1 MKNEIRSGFDQG
13 GGGRRTVVPM
23 GQKNGGDA
31 PGGRMNKT
39 KFNIQDQFL
48 NQMRKDMTKVELKM
62 VNGDVIKGLI
72 KGFDSFCVV
81 IEGDKQALVYKHA
94 VASISPLEAGREIK
108 LGVHE

>member
-1 MKNEIRSGFDQG
+1 MKNETRTGFDQG
-13 GGGRRTVVPM
+13 GGNRRTVVPM
-23 GQKNGGDA
+23 GQKGPGDQ
-31 PGGRMNKT
+31 PGRPMNKT

-48 NQMRKDMTKVELKM
+48 NQMRKDMTRVELKM
-62 VNGDVIKGLI
+62 VNGDSLKGLI

-81 IEGDKQALVYKHA
+81 IEGDTQALVYKHA